1 MPQIELF
8 TNAPVA
14 AALDAVAASCTPEG
28 FAIDSESDTRLT
40 VRKGSLAMSILLG
53 VFVVYA
59 NADVKAKETDEGET
73 RLTFE
78 WGTTWWQ
85 GVFGP
90 GRTRTAM
97 VALVDRVEDELEDAG
112 FRSLERF
119 ER

>member
-8 TNAPVA
+8 TSAPVA
-14 AALDAVAASCTPEG
+14 AALDAVAASCKPEG
-28 FAIDSESDTRLT
+28 FEIDAERETRLT
-40 VRKGSLAMSILLG
+40 VRKGSLTASILLG

-59 NADVKAKETDEGET
+59 NAEVRAKETEEGET
-73 RLTFE
+73 RLTFD

-97 VALVDRVEDELEDAG
+97 VGLVDRVEDELEDAG

>member
-1 MPQIELF
+1 MPQIVLF
-8 TNAPVA
+8 TNAPLT
-14 AALDAVAASCTPEG
+14 AALDSVAQSCRPEG
-28 FAIDSESDTRLT
+28 FEIDAETETRLT

-59 NADVKAKETDEGET
+59 NADVKAKETDDGET

-85 GVFGP
+85 GYFGP

-112 FRSLERF
+112 FRSPERF
-119 ER
+119 DR